1 MHVCTFVCV
10 IFRYGSM
17 NQYCSFWEKQL
28 ICCLL
33 LSNALLHPTITPTHY
48 NLVCVKL
55 PIDYRYVWSHSLSH
69 RTPTSLVMIC
79 RLTNGDPMTLLKL
92 QSMSLSGSSPI
103 TRWKAVCWSQLGLSN
118 KTGAGLPLYIAGE
131 IGSAPGRKRNSSID
145 QYCTFFMLL
154 YILFSCSNIHLFQ
167 ITYQCTC
174 ATLAHSYTVILK
186 THNHTHIPGNTY
198 HLARTP
204 ADCK

>member
-1 MHVCTFVCV
+1 MAAWTQ
-10 IFRYGSM
+10 
-17 NQYCSFWEKQL
+17 NKYCSIWEKQL
-28 ICCLL
+28 IFCLL

-48 NLVCVKL
+48 NSVCVKL
-55 PIDYRYVWSHSLSH
+55 PFEYRYACSHLPSH

-79 RLTNGDPMTLLKL
+79 RLTDGDPMMLLKL
-92 QSMSLSGSSPI
+92 QSISLSGSSPI
-103 TRWKAVCWSQLGLSN
+103 KRCWSQLGLSN

-131 IGSAPGRKRNSSID
+131 IGSAPGRKKNSSID

-167 ITYQCTC
+167 ITCQCTC
-174 ATLAHSYTVILK
+174 AALAHSYTVILK

-198 HLARTP
+198 HLAQTP